1 MGLMEIATFLQ
12 QAEKTNQR
20 ISETEEMS
28 YFKIIQ
34 SNNISQK
41 VRKMAMNKIIQ
52 NHILFVVSC
61 ARKFSSKNNNIA
73 DLIQEG
79 ILGMETA
86 ILKYNINSNVKFLS
100 YAVWYILQRIRKFVD
115 SHSSVIYIPVNQKQA
130 ANRITRK
137 MINSNI
143 PLENMNLSTDELI
156 EYQNIINASNIE
168 SLNTMLPGVEHSDI
182 EFIDTIEDNS
192 MVDNINNKTVNK
204 YINNLIKDCSQRE
217 KEFINGY
224 FGLNGYETTTMVKLA
239 DELKVKHQRISSI
252 KQQLMKKLRKHLP
265 EKSYN
270 DLILALNS

>member
-1 MGLMEIATFLQ
+1 
-12 QAEKTNQR
+12 
-20 ISETEEMS
+20 
-28 YFKIIQ
+28 
-34 SNNISQK
+34 
-41 VRKMAMNKIIQ
+41 MAMNKIIQ

-130 ANRITRK
+130 ANKITRK

-156 EYQNIINASNIE
+156 EYQNIVNASNIE

-192 MVDNINNKTVNK
+192 MVDHINNKTVNK
-204 YINNLIKDCSQRE
+204 YINNLIKDCSQKE

-224 FGLNGYETTTMVKLA
+224 FGLNGYESTTMVKLA

-252 KQQLMKKLRKHLP
+252 KQQVLKKLRKHLP